1 MTPPVQPESELQRI
15 EHNISAWFE
24 HILEVLKIHH
34 AATGVPIPV
43 LPAPPSTPTTFGG
56 TEPAGTVGEA
66 PAVETC
72 NGVPVP
78 SGMTLESFTQ
88 LVGATSGVAAQLAD
102 PNLHASL
109 LAGTQAWWDGFGP
122 YYREEFLAQAKD
134 EVLTAL
140 QALAKESVVA
150 IRYTIT
156 TDQQTAANLAAGV
169 K

>member
-1 MTPPVQPESELQRI
+1 MPNE
-15 EHNISAWFE
+15 
-24 HILEVLKIHH
+24 LEVLAQKFEAWFHNLELRLHLIHQNQVQVTSGS
-34 AATGVPIPV
+34 AATPLG
-43 LPAPPSTPTTFGG
+43 PPPPLTTTTTFGG
-56 TEPAGTVGEA
+56 TEPAGTVTDV

-140 QALAKESVVA
+140 QALESVVA